1 MGFLRFCYI
10 LYWFYT
16 NGENG
21 RKGDFFIWIIEFKA
35 TIETIKMNRN
45 YSNVDKKI
53 GRVKYVHEDHAYDKN
68 IAGYVNMTTFPQ

>member
-21 RKGDFFIWIIEFKA
+21 CKGDFFIWIIEFKA

-68 IAGYVNMTTFPQ
+68 IAGYVNMTTFAQ